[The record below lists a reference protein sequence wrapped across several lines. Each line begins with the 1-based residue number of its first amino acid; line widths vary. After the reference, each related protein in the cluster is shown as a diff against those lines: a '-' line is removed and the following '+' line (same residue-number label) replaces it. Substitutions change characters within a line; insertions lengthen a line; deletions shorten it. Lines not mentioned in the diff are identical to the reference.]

1 MSLGYE
7 LNAVESLNASGYD
20 AILLISNNGSLDE
33 TIPQQ
38 LRDVVKEASA
48 LDAHLEEEISIL
60 KINLPAKRL
69 IYSPT
74 GPINSDYHDVR
85 SFGEAG
91 RKGIIRAVKAGVKSP
106 LLVLGKFSAFPQ
118 AQLVS
123 LLGVMEGL
131 YMNLQLREDCPNK
144 FPKVRSIG
152 VLGCIPTVTRLLTVA
167 SALESGRLLARD
179 IGASDPERMTPKRVE
194 EYLKEAFPVGGNVK
208 MEVIS
213 DEPTINSEYPL
224 FAAVNR
230 AASVIDRHKGRI
242 VYLTYEG
249 SNVTDTLLIVGKG
262 VTFDSGGADLK
273 VGGNM
278 IGMSKDK
285 CGAASVAGFMKV
297 LSILKPNN
305 LKVVA
310 GLGLV
315 RNSIGE
321 NSYVADE
328 IITSRAGKR
337 VRVINTDAEGRLVM
351 ADILCYLK
359 ELAPKCVNPHLFTV
373 ATLTGHAFR
382 TVGPGYTIVLD
393 NGPARMKSF
402 SYHLQKSGELTGDM
416 FEVSTIRREDYEA
429 YKGKVEGED
438 VLQAEHLPIAQS
450 KRGHQG
456 PAAFLI
462 LASGLER
469 HALGTEMPLKFTH
482 VDVAASSGIFGAE
495 IATGAPIIGFSTH
508 FLNIKDEDF

>member
-7 LNAVESLNASGYD
+7 LHAVESLNASGYD
-20 AILLISNNGSLDE
+20 AILLISHNGSLDE

-38 LRDVVKEASA
+38 LRDVVKEAAA
-48 LDAHLEEEISIL
+48 LDAHLEEEISVI

-74 GPINSDYHDVR
+74 GPINSEYHDVR
-85 SFGEAG
+85 SFGEAA

-106 LLVLGKFSAFPQ
+106 LLVLGKYSAFPQ

-131 YMNLQLREDCPNK
+131 YMNLQLREDCPSK
-144 FPKVRSIG
+144 FPKVRSVG
-152 VLGCIPTVTRLLTVA
+152 VLGSVPSISRLLTVA
-167 SALESGRLLARD
+167 SALESGRLVARD
-179 IGASDPERMTPKRVE
+179 IGAADPERMTPKKAE
-194 EYLKEAFPVGGNVK
+194 DYLREAFPGGGNVK

-213 DEPTINSEYPL
+213 DESTMKAEYPL

-262 VTFDSGGADLK
+262 VTFDSGGADVK

-285 CGAASVAGFMKV
+285 CGAASVAGFMK
-297 LSILKPNN
+297 
-305 LKVVA
+305 
-310 GLGLV
+310 
-315 RNSIGE
+315 
-321 NSYVADE
+321 
-328 IITSRAGKR
+328 
-337 VRVINTDAEGRLVM
+337 
-351 ADILCYLK
+351 LK
-359 ELAPKCVNPHLFTV
+359 ELAPKLVNPHLFTV

-382 TVGPGYTIVLD
+382 TVGPGYTIILD

-402 SYHLQKSGELTGDM
+402 SFHLQKSGELTGDM

-438 VLQAEHLPIAQS
+438 VLQAEHLPFAQS

-456 PAAFLI
+456 PAAFLV
-462 LASGLER
+462 LASGLDK
-469 HALGTEMPLKFTH
+469 HALGTEIPLKFTH

-495 IATGAPIIGFSTH
+495 IATGAPIIGFATH
-508 FLNIKDEDF
+508 FLNLKDKDF